1 MRDAAQVVIAA
12 IIGAI
17 VALFMFAAWDMGT
30 VLQERREGAPAGQ
43 YVINPTAPDLT
54 DCGKYWYHTDCQP

>member
-1 MRDAAQVVIAA
+1 MTDAAQVVVAA

-17 VALFMFAAWDMGT
+17 VALFMFAVWDMGT
-30 VLQERREGAPAGQ
+30 ALQESKSPVGQ

>member
-1 MRDAAQVVIAA
+1 MTDAAQVVVAA

-17 VALFMFAAWDMGT
+17 VALFMFAVWDLGT
-30 VLQERREGAPAGQ
+30 ALQEHRAPAGQ